1 MIFFGR
7 NLRYL
12 REKQQL
18 TQDVIASLTGFTKA
32 TWSNY
37 ESGASQPSMEGLIKI
52 SNYFGISLDE
62 LIFADVPAQDGHAV
76 KQRKHKPYV
85 VNDASSVLREEIV
98 YLTKEVRQLKKDM
111 EQIKRRS

>member
-1 MIFFGR
+1 MIFFGK

-12 REKQQL
+12 REKQEL
-18 TQDVIASLTGFTKA
+18 TQTEIASLMGFTKA

-37 ESGASQPSMEGLIKI
+37 ENGSSQPSMECLVKI

-62 LIFADVPAQDGHAV
+62 LIFADIPAQDGHAV
-76 KQRKHKPYV
+76 KQRKHKPYL
-85 VNDASSVLREEIV
+85 VNDASSVLREELI

>member
-1 MIFFGR
+1 MIFFGK

-12 REKQQL
+12 REKQQF
-18 TQDVIASLTGFTKA
+18 TQDEIAPLIGFTKS

-37 ESGASQPSMEGLIKI
+37 ENGASQPSLEGLIKI

-62 LIFADVPAQDGHAV
+62 LIFADVPSHDNHAV

-85 VNDASSVLREEIV
+85 VNDASSVLREELV
-98 YLTKEVRQLKKDM
+98 YLTKEVSQLKKDIA
-111 EQIKRRS
+111 EIKRKF